1 MDEIKLTSADLASLF
16 GVSVRQIQ
24 RLTLDGIISPV
35 SDQRPYRYNIE
46 TVCPQYCSFLQ
57 TKIAAREKT
66 NAIADLEE
74 SKLAAEVEF
83 KKTRAATAKLELEEL
98 QGKLHRAEDVEA
110 ITTDHVLYLRSMLT
124 AMPGKLAVDLSGTH
138 TAAEQAER
146 VKQEVYHIL
155 NNLADYRYDPEKYAA
170 RIRERQGWNTQAD
183 IADE

>member
-1 MDEIKLTSADLASLF
+1 MDEIKLTSTDLANLF

-35 SDQRPYRYNIE
+35 SDQRPYRYSIE

-57 TKIAAREKT
+57 AKIAAREKT

-110 ITTDHVLYLRSMLT
+110 ITTDHVLYMRSMLM
-124 AMPGKLAVDLSGTH
+124 AIPGRLAVDCAKCSKP
-138 TAAEQAER
+138 AEVSEILQ
-146 VKQEVYHIL
+146 KEVYYIL
-155 NNLADYRYDPEKYAA
+155 SNLADYRYDPEKYAA
-170 RIRERQGWNTQAD
+170 RIRERQGWNNQAD
-183 IADE
+183 TADE